1 MPGWRTIPG
10 ESPIDD
16 ISGLLVSGIS
26 TREQLNKIEAE
37 NIRKVIVK
45 YLAAKPTRRSAR
57 FDLSWLLQLHNEML
71 GEVWDW
77 AGKVRTS
84 EMNLGV
90 SPQEI
95 EIALTSLLADLMNWE
110 KYNCDLIEQAVMLHH
125 RAVQIH
131 PFVNGNGR
139 WARLLANIWLKLQNH
154 QTTAWPEAKIG
165 TTSLIRDEYL
175 VAIRAADDGDYTHL
189 ITLQGKYSS
198 DDKQSSS

>member
-1 MPGWRTIPG
+1 MPRWKTIPG

-16 ISGLLVSGIS
+16 ISGLLVRGIT
-26 TREQLNKIEAE
+26 TREQLNKSEAQ

-57 FDLSWLLQLHNEML
+57 FDLLWLLHLHNEML

-77 AGKVRTS
+77 EGKVRTT

-90 SPQEI
+90 PSKEI
-95 EIALTSLLADLMNWE
+95 EIALTSLIADLWYWE
-110 KYNCDLIEQAVMLHH
+110 EHISDLIAQAAMLHH

-139 WARLLANIWLKLQNH
+139 WARLLANIWLKLHNH
-154 QTTAWPEAKIG
+154 QTIAWPEAKIG
-165 TTSLIRDEYL
+165 TTSLIRDEYI
-175 VAIRAADDGDYTHL
+175 VAIRAADEGDYTQL
-189 ITLQGKYSS
+189 KTLLVKYSS
-198 DDKQSSS
+198 DDEN